1 MVEQQQTGIAVRRSV
16 VVDAPRDRA
25 FAVFTE
31 GMSSWW
37 PMESHSIAPGPM
49 AAAVVEPRE
58 GGRWYERSEDGSESD
73 WGRVIVWDPPAR
85 VVLVWQLSR
94 EWQYDPGLH
103 TEIEVRFTAED
114 ADRTR
119 VDLEHRKLEAYAEAA
134 EQMRQVLGSD
144 GGWGG
149 LLRRF
154 AGAAAKGT

>member
-1 MVEQQQTGIAVRRSV
+1 MVEQQQSQGLAVRQSIV
-16 VVDAPRDRA
+16 VEAPRDRA

-37 PMESHSIAPGPM
+37 PMESYSIAPGPM

-58 GGRWYERSEDGSESD
+58 GGRWFERSEDGSETE
-73 WGRVIVWDPPAR
+73 WWDPPSR
-85 VVLVWQLSR
+85 VVLVWQLSA
-94 EWQYDPGLH
+94 EWSYDPSLH

-114 ADRTR
+114 DGRTR

-134 EQMRQVLGSD
+134 EQMRTVLGSD
-144 GGWGG
+144 DGWGG

-154 AGAAAKGT
+154 AAVVTAA